1 MFVHHYWVGCSVD
14 GCSVQVKGTGG
25 GDIGGVREKLS
36 ERTKVSS
43 DMYTGTNSTVN
54 VLPISSTFHLDT

>member
-1 MFVHHYWVGCSVD
+1 MSCSVNS
-14 GCSVQVKGTGG
+14 CSVQVKGTGG

-43 DMYTGTNSTVN
+43 DMYTRYSTVN
-54 VLPISSTFHLDT
+54 VLPVSSTSLVDT

>member
-1 MFVHHYWVGCSVD
+1 MFVHHYWVGCSVN

-43 DMYTGTNSTVN
+43 DMYTSIIVQ
-54 VLPISSTFHLDT
+54 LMCCL

>member
-1 MFVHHYWVGCSVD
+1 MGCSVN

-43 DMYTGTNSTVN
+43 DMYTRYSTVN
-54 VLPISSTFHLDT
+54 VLPVSSTSLVDT

>member
-1 MFVHHYWVGCSVD
+1 VGCSVN

-43 DMYTGTNSTVN
+43 DMYTRYSTVN
-54 VLPISSTFHLDT
+54 VLPVSSTFHLDT

>member
-1 MFVHHYWVGCSVD
+1 MSCSVYS
-14 GCSVQVKGTGG
+14 CSVQVKGTGG

-43 DMYTGTNSTVN
+43 DMYTRYSTVN
-54 VLPISSTFHLDT
+54 VLPVSSTSLVDT

>member
-1 MFVHHYWVGCSVD
+1 VSCSVNS
-14 GCSVQVKGTGG
+14 CSVQVKGTGG

-43 DMYTGTNSTVN
+43 DMYTRYSTVN
-54 VLPISSTFHLDT
+54 VLPVSSTSLVDT

>member
-1 MFVHHYWVGCSVD
+1 VSCSVYS
-14 GCSVQVKGTGG
+14 CSVQVKGTGG

-43 DMYTGTNSTVN
+43 DMYTRYSTVN
-54 VLPISSTFHLDT
+54 VLPVSSTFHLDT

>member
-1 MFVHHYWVGCSVD
+1 VD

-43 DMYTGTNSTVN
+43 DMYTRIIVQ
-54 VLPISSTFHLDT
+54 LMCCL